1 MAILNSLYV
10 VRLDKTSPEERA
22 AAYDRIERSARAA
35 IALAQSFIYVARIE
49 SGLLQPDVAAVSLNE
64 LVERAVRDQEGTA
77 RARRISIQ
85 TILEGDLP
93 VLRVDARL
101 IERAISNLLSNALKF
116 SRTED
121 SVLGAHAPGSGTS
134 RA

>member
-1 MAILNSLYV
+1 S
-10 VRLDKTSPEERA
+10 SEERA

-35 IALAQSFIYVARIE
+35 IALAQSFIDVARIE

-64 LVERAVRDQEGTA
+64 LVERAVRDQEGSA

-85 TILEGDLP
+85 TILERDLP

-116 SRTED
+116 SRRED
-121 SVLGAHAPGSGTS
+121 SVLVRTRREAE
-134 RA
+134 RVVL